1 LTWRSTV
8 IGLGLVFLSVLW
20 IRQVE
25 LIRFTCQITE
35 SIPPIPALA
44 ALLLFAVLN
53 PFLRRLGPRFC
64 LSRAELGV
72 LFVLVGIGSVMSA
85 VGVVQA
91 FLPYLTV
98 PFYFAAPEN
107 RLGQIASFLPDWL
120 GPRDP
125 EAIRC
130 FFEGAENGV
139 VPWSE
144 WLRPLGWWLLF
155 FLAFWITATC
165 LWTILRRQWVEHER
179 LTFSLLYIP
188 LSLTEEVG
196 RSPASPR
203 IRSFFRNPLMWIGFG
218 IAFFYNL
225 FNILHAFN
233 PAVAALGV
241 YFPLGSL
248 FTEKPLNA
256 LSGLQMWYRPELVG
270 LGYLVSQ
277 EVLFSVWAFY
287 LLQRF
292 ATVVATAFGR
302 EKAGF
307 PFEAEQGMGA
317 YLVMALFLLWAAR
330 RQIGQ
335 VLRQAVS
342 WASLPG
348 PAPAGPGQGAGEP
361 LPYRVAVIG
370 LGVGFGGLVLFAW
383 RAGVALWV
391 AVFFFALLFL
401 FALTYARIRAETGT
415 PSVWALP
422 HSQLLSFPFY
432 TFGSRPFE
440 VGGSF
445 RTLSVWTSFFFLV
458 HGGFFNQATVY
469 QLESFKLADELR
481 LPRRQMVLAGLLA
494 VGVGLVLAYWMF
506 LTTYYDYG
514 ANVLAGGAESLVGG
528 VRITYCR
535 GAYEATGSYLA
546 SPKLPD
552 VPRNVATGV
561 GALITAAVIACRV
574 LFLRFPL
581 HPLGYVM
588 ADVIGSQLW
597 WAFLL
602 AWVLKSTVL
611 RLGGVRLY
619 QRLIPA
625 FLGLALGHFFTA
637 GILWGSLANLWP
649 HVTHIVWFT

>member
-1 LTWRSTV
+1 MTFRSTV

-44 ALLLFAVLN
+44 ALLLFAALT
-53 PFLRRLGPRFC
+53 PLLRRLGPRFC
-64 LSRAELGV
+64 LSRRELGV
-72 LFVLVGIGSVMSA
+72 VFVLVGIGSVMSA

-107 RLGQIASFLPDWL
+107 KLGQIASFLPDWL

-130 FFEGAENGV
+130 FFEGAENGR

-155 FLAFWITATC
+155 FLAFWLAATC
-165 LWTILRRQWVEHER
+165 LWTLLRRQWVEHER

-188 LSLTEEVG
+188 LNLTEELDG
-196 RSPASPR
+196 APDARR
-203 IRSFFRNPLMWIGFG
+203 RWFFRNPLMWIGFG
-218 IAFFYNL
+218 VAFFYNL

-233 PAVAALGV
+233 PAVASLGV

-292 ATVVATAFGR
+292 AAVVATALGWER
-302 EKAGF
+302 AGF

-317 YLVMALFLLWAAR
+317 YLVMAFFLLWMAR

-335 VLRQAVS
+335 ALRQAVFS
-342 WASLPG
+342 DSSSRA
-348 PAPAGPGQGAGEP
+348 EP
-361 LPYRVAVIG
+361 LPYRLACIG
-370 LGVGFGGLVLFAW
+370 LGIGFGGLVFFAW
-383 RAGVALWV
+383 RAGMALWV

-401 FALTYARIRAETGT
+401 FALTYGRIRAETGT

-432 TFGSRPFE
+432 TFGSRAFE

-458 HGGFFNQATVY
+458 HGGFFNQTTVY

-494 VGVGLVLAYWMF
+494 VGVGLLLAYWMF

-528 VRITYCR
+528 VRIDYCR
-535 GAYEATGSYLA
+535 GAYDATGSYLTA
-546 SPKLPD
+546 PKPPD
-552 VPRNVATGV
+552 GPRNIATGV
-561 GALITAAVIACRV
+561 GALVTAGVIACRL

-588 ADVIGSQLW
+588 ASVIGSQLW

-649 HVTHIVWFT
+649 HVTHVVWFT